1 MTLDVPNQFLYLL
14 ESHSHN
20 FSYGPCLIYTAQGIR
35 NNIFVAFFCSYKALR
50 ITNPLTRKKIRRR
63 KCRKRH
69 RRRCSGRRRKRPDFS
84 RVKLVLKVT
93 KTPVEKRYVANLYL
107 LNQTFA
113 GKVYRVQ
120 PF

>member
-20 FSYGPCLIYTAQGIR
+20 FSNGPCLICTAQGIR
-35 NNIFVAFFCSYKALR
+35 SNIFVAFFCSYKALR